1 MLDQVIYLSSNLS
14 EGLLQVIQLL
24 TNSEEQLSIIT
35 GRSMNIS
42 VINTTVSE
50 TFQQAE
56 VRFSQSELF
65 EQDRLSDNIT
75 TNNISVQL
83 RYLEEFLTEEY
94 SLLLNVTSTI
104 NHTSMGNSD
113 LASKLHS
120 LQV

>member
-1 MLDQVIYLSSNLS
+1 VLDQVIYLSSSLS
-14 EGLLQVIQLL
+14 EGLLQVIRLL
-24 TNSEEQLSIIT
+24 TSSEEQLSIIT

-42 VINTTVSE
+42 IINTTVSE

-65 EQDRLSDNIT
+65 EQERLSDNIT
-75 TNNISVQL
+75 TNNISIQL
-83 RYLEEFLTEEY
+83 RYLEEFLLQEY

-104 NHTSMGNSD
+104 NHSNMDNSD

>member
-1 MLDQVIYLSSNLS
+1 MLDQVIYLSSSLS
-14 EGLLQVIQLL
+14 EGLLQVIRLL
-24 TNSEEQLSIIT
+24 TSSEEQLSIIT

-42 VINTTVSE
+42 IINTTVSE

-65 EQDRLSDNIT
+65 EQERLSDNIT
-75 TNNISVQL
+75 TNNISIQL
-83 RYLEEFLTEEY
+83 RYLEEFLLQEY

-104 NHTSMGNSD
+104 NHSNMDNSD

>member
-1 MLDQVIYLSSNLS
+1 VLDQVIYLSSNLS

-65 EQDRLSDNIT
+65 EQDRLSDNFT

>member
-65 EQDRLSDNIT
+65 EQDRLSDNFT